1 MKNEYVV
8 SEVVEV
14 GAADSLIL
22 DAKGPVFI
30 DDGVGGMS
38 ETVAFDE

>member
-14 GAADSLIL
+14 GAADCVIL
-22 DAKGPVFI
+22 DAKGPVFV
-30 DDGVGGMS
+30 DDGVGGMADTL
-38 ETVAFDE
+38 EFDE